1 MNSCPSMLSNISIKL
16 RLKWF
21 YCRRLG
27 EQMFCTLQVRE
38 LSPDGGPSGFSGLDE
53 ESEIWKRTPEDDIR
67 TPLS

>member
-1 MNSCPSMLSNISIKL
+1 
-16 RLKWF
+16 
-21 YCRRLG
+21 
-27 EQMFCTLQVRE
+27 MFCTLQVRE